1 MVSNAVN
8 QPAVPDEGAG
18 IHVQYVLLA
27 RRLSQF
33 LIHARQRPA
42 RTLEVTLAG
51 ASAELPKSTLAHAAL
66 AELLAPMLDAP
77 VNAVNAAVLAAERG
91 VEVSEATSAGPT
103 LHGIDYT
110 GLVRLSIVDGT
121 GARTS
126 VAGTLAA
133 DGTPRLVD
141 RNGRRIDAQLEGR
154 ILVLQNADTPGV
166 IGRVGTLLGEAGVNV
181 SRMQMGRDRPGGS
194 AVSLWALDGAPPA
207 SLLSRL
213 SAIDQADSATVAVLV

>member
-1 MVSNAVN
+1 MTAGVVSNAVN

-91 VEVSEATSAGPT
+91 VEVSEATSA
-103 LHGIDYT
+103 
-110 GLVRLSIVDGT
+110 VC
-121 GARTS
+121 
-126 VAGTLAA
+126 
-133 DGTPRLVD
+133 
-141 RNGRRIDAQLEGR
+141 EGR
-154 ILVLQNADTPGV
+154 ACSKKMSAKLQVA
-166 IGRVGTLLGEAGVNV
+166 IGTAHARAGNSTEAEKAFKVRVRAAV
-181 SRMQMGRDRPGGS
+181 RP
-194 AVSLWALDGAPPA
+194 V
-207 SLLSRL
+207 RF
-213 SAIDQADSATVAVLV
+213 